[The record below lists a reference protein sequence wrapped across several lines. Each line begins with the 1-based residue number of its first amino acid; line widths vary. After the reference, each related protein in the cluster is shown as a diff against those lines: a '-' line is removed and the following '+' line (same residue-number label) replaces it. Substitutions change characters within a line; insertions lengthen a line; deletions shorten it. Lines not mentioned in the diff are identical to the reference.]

1 MGNARADARGLI
13 AKLTL
18 EQKVGQLFMLAFG
31 GKDLIYAKQL
41 VQERYVSGFYISQDN
56 AETVS
61 EAKNLTKTLQDTASS
76 TRLDLP
82 LIFGVDQEGAWGV
95 AVSETTTGPGN
106 LALGSADDRSLTREI
121 YGVYAREMMACGYNV
136 ILSPCADINSNPDNP
151 IIGTRSFGEDRDR
164 VARHVKAAVEGA
176 LKNHIVCCGKHFPGH
191 GDTSE
196 DSHRLL
202 PTVDRSLVYLQ
213 DQDLVP
219 FQAAIDAGLPMI
231 MTSHINFPQIDP
243 DFPATLSP
251 KIMNDLLREQMGFQ
265 GVIVTDSMNMWGMR
279 KNYDP
284 AQSAILALKAGCDI
298 IMLSEEHYEHD
309 AANYV
314 AKQMATIDGVLQA
327 VEEGDLALDI
337 VENALER
344 IFCLRIQLAR
354 NTRRSE
360 TDFSDISTE
369 KHRNLADLAAEK
381 AIRVVRDRDNLIPFK
396 DAFKSKVKLIGLSGA
411 EAHQMVVST
420 RGIGPNDPQA
430 AFDVLCEEL
439 KNTSVDIEIL
449 SEIDFQGLLAGE
461 QSIDKEDI
469 VIGVSEDYPLP
480 GMDYD
485 VDLQEERL
493 SKLIEITKGKMVVC
507 ALRSDYELR
516 SYPDLS
522 TYVAAYSSRACSARA
537 MARFIVKAL
546 AGCEG

>member
-1 MGNARADARGLI
+1 MGVLDNARADARGLI

-31 GKDLIYAKQL
+31 GKDLTYARKL
-41 VQERYVSGFYISQDN
+41 VRERYISGFYISQDN

-61 EAKNLTKTLQDTASS
+61 EARNLTQTLQDETSS
-76 TRLDLP
+76 TILDLP

-106 LALGSADDRSLTREI
+106 LALGAADDVSLTHEI
-121 YGVYAREMMACGYNV
+121 YGIYAREMMACGYNV

-151 IIGTRSFGEDRDR
+151 IIGPRSFGEDRDR
-164 VARHVKAAVEGA
+164 VARHVKAAVDGA
-176 LKNHIVCCGKHFPGH
+176 LQNHIVCCGKHFPGH

-202 PTVDRSLVYLQ
+202 PTVDRSLAYLL

-251 KIMNDLLREQMGFQ
+251 KIMHDLLRDKMGFQ

-284 AQSAILALKAGCDI
+284 AESAILALKAGCDI

-309 AANYV
+309 EANYV
-314 AKQMATIDGVLQA
+314 AKQMATIDGVVKA
-327 VEEGDLALDI
+327 VEEGDLNLDI
-337 VENALER
+337 VEDALER
-344 IFCLRIQLAR
+344 IFCLRIQLAMNTELCKTDR
-354 NTRRSE
+354 N
-360 TDFSDISTE
+360 DISGQ
-369 KHRNLADLAAEK
+369 KHRELADLAAEK
-381 AIRVVRDRDNLIPFK
+381 AIRIVRDRSNLLPLNG
-396 DAFKSKVKLIGLSGA
+396 KVKLIGLSGSD
-411 EAHQMVVST
+411 AHQMVINT

-430 AFDVLCEEL
+430 AFDVLCQEF
-439 KNTSVDIEIL
+439 KNSSSDIEIL
-449 SEIDFQGLLAGE
+449 SEEDLQEYLAGRRCFGE
-461 QSIDKEDI
+461 GDV
-469 VIGVSEDYPLP
+469 VIGVTEDYPLP

-485 VDLQEERL
+485 VDFQKERL
-493 SKLIEITKGKMVVC
+493 EKLVQMTEGKMVVC

-516 SYPDLS
+516 SCPDLS
-522 TYVAAYSSRACSARA
+522 TYVASYSSRACSARA
-537 MARFIVKAL
+537 MARFIIRAKI
-546 AGCEG
+546 GSTD